1 MASVRKEVTGVAAE
15 LANSYDMN
23 PQGGTD
29 MGPGAGSGPATGK
42 KYLKEAPGYINQ
54 GGSVDTK
61 DYGLTKGPQRTSLGA
76 TGTSMSGNGKG
87 RFGGKVIPDQN

>member
-15 LANSYDMN
+15 LANSYNMN

-29 MGPGAGSGPATGK
+29 MGPGSGSGPATGK

-54 GGSVDTK
+54 GGSADTE
-61 DYGLTKGPQRTSLGA
+61 DYGLSKGPQSGSLGV
-76 TGTSMSGNGKG
+76 TGTSLSGDGKG
-87 RFGGKVIPDQN
+87 RF

>member
-1 MASVRKEVTGVAAE
+1 MASVRKEVTGVAAA
-15 LANSYDMN
+15 LANSYEMN

-29 MGPGAGSGPATGK
+29 MGPGASGDATGK
-42 KYLKEAPGYINQ
+42 KYLEDAPGLIDNNA
-54 GGSVDTK
+54 VADTK